1 MSGYLKK
8 KFEFVEMFQGSTAKL
23 LMCFSYVEVCK
34 MLSGCMYAKQSNYS
48 LNDTL
53 SLLCD
58 KLASI
63 TEA

>member
-8 KFEFVEMFQGSTAKL
+8 KFAFVEMFWGEQGQAFNV
-23 LMCFSYVEVCK
+23 FSYVEVRK

-58 KLASI
+58 KLSSI
-63 TEA
+63 AES